1 MQEEDTIPSKSTPSE
16 VDHEEQQSHRL
27 IYYQSRNQTANDRKR
42 LRRRQR
48 ERDEADEELRQQL
61 QQEEMEAERCARDE
75 QIQAQIEASVEERH
89 QALVDESMKQR
100 AIIQELRDQILHKDE
115 NFQDSTWEKLEKV
128 CFYRN
133 ISEFQLHYTQP
144 NLAYESN
151 SQNLK
156 VDKEQSPAL
165 SVRTHEQQED
175 VTSSALTKSGKMY
188 AAGWHGPRGE
198 KKDLTRYTVKKQG
211 SVSNR
216 RRVLG
221 EYTRASEGFAFV
233 GEQYASRLALLF
245 PQEYYRL
252 CNFAIENH
260 IPSFADLELWA
271 NGEPGS
277 TPFANSLTI
286 TNRDFA
292 NYVHRDRDA
301 IDITYGWWWTAFKP
315 RQRQPWQ
322 LNEEHDHGDIKGGE
336 FLIAEYGIAVDF
348 SKTKGLVEI
357 FWRGHKDYHVTM
369 RSTSPQDVT
378 RFGTSVQIT
387 QSALRGVQA
396 LERHENDPNRVTD
409 HYQRT
414 HDAEEAIKRQQR
426 KQAQKK
432 KKSVV

>member
-1 MQEEDTIPSKSTPSE
+1 MQEEDTIQSKSTPSE
-16 VDHEEQQSHRL
+16 L
-27 IYYQSRNQTANDRKR
+27 MYYQSRNQTANNRKR
-42 LRRRQR
+42 LHHRQR

-61 QQEEMEAERCARDE
+61 QQEEMEAEHHARDE

-128 CFYRN
+128 WRFMPSIHTLTVVQFLQKYLG
-133 ISEFQLHYTQP
+133 IPVTLYPTQP
-144 NLAYESN
+144 GMRVEYIRILKELEQLRKAPLESSDPQFPVAQTTFIHEVGLHIGVN
-151 SQNLK
+151 EDTLDFLWQMK
-156 VDKEQSPAL
+156 V
-165 SVRTHEQQED
+165 T
-175 VTSSALTKSGKMY
+175 
-188 AAGWHGPRGE
+188 
-198 KKDLTRYTVKKQG
+198 
-211 SVSNR
+211 
-216 RRVLG
+216 
-221 EYTRASEGFAFV
+221 YTRASEGFAFV
-233 GEQYASRLALLF
+233 GEQYASRLTLLF

-271 NGEPGS
+271 NSEPGS

-286 TNRDFA
+286 TNCDFA
-292 NYVHRDRDA
+292 NYVHRDWDA

-315 RQRQPWQ
+315 RQCQPWQ

-336 FLIAEYGIAVDF
+336 FLIAEYGIAFDF

-396 LERHENDPNRVTD
+396 LERHENDPNRVID
-409 HYQRT
+409 HHQRT